1 MYKKELNMQ
10 VFRFI
15 NTFGLL
21 LLVTHIQVVI
31 NFRYIAICFPIIYR
45 NLSHSYTATKRVV
58 VSTLPVMLLSV
69 FINLPKFFETKV
81 ITDVRSQKRLAS
93 VI

>member
-1 MYKKELNMQ
+1 MYNKEFNMQ

-15 NTFGLL
+15 NTFG

-58 VSTLPVMLLSV
+58 ASTLPVMLLSV